1 MKRIKRIPQGA
12 RVAFEGISRETSPG
26 VRGSSRDGSAGTMG
40 LWVVAA
46 LGVGLLIGG
55 IWGGGP
61 HVTQAQNPEARVPVQ
76 AELAQQLSQTYRQIA
91 QVTFPGIVAIETQ
104 GKAVSLGTRQLMPD
118 DLFGGDPRLEQ
129 FFKNNPEL
137 RRFFGEQGKSPQRP
151 SPRRQVPRGQGS
163 GFVIDRE
170 GHILTN
176 NQVVSGAEVVTV
188 RLYDDREFVAEI
200 VGVDPRSDVAV
211 IKIEAPNLQPVP
223 LGDSDQ
229 VDVGDIVLAFGSPF
243 GLEKTMTQGI
253 IGAKSRGPGI
263 NEREDYL
270 QTDAA
275 INPGNSGGPLVNLK
289 GEVIGINTAISSR
302 SGGYEG
308 VGFAIPIN
316 MARWAADQIVATG
329 QVKRAYIGVMIQPIT
344 NGLAEQL
351 GVGVNQGAIVTQVVP
366 NSPAEKA
373 GLQPGDVIREL
384 DGNTVG
390 GTRQLQGIVEKL
402 KIGKNYPLLIQ
413 RDGKEVRLKI
423 AMAEMPESLTV
434 GSQLTPSEASPS
446 APEEVTDNQLGLQVQ
461 ELTKDL
467 AEQLGYG
474 TQIQGVV
481 ISSVQS
487 ESLAEEHG
495 LVEGEVIER
504 VNQTRITNVET
515 FQSAMKS
522 ADVEKGILLLVRRGD
537 ATRFVAVKKR

>member
-12 RVAFEGISRETSPG
+12 RVAFEGISPETSPG
-26 VRGSSRDGSAGTMG
+26 VRESSRDGSAGTMG

-176 NQVVSGAEVVTV
+176 NHVVSGAEVVTV